1 MKQNSS
7 NNLSTVAKS
16 LGVAA
21 IIATIVGCAI
31 SSPKPAWVEPR
42 FKSIFNGESLD
53 GWVLMGKQGA
63 GFGVTNGAIFCAR
76 GGGGNLLTQK
86 EYENF
91 ALRFEFKLEDG
102 SNNGVGIR
110 APLEGDAAYL
120 GMEIQVLD
128 QGAAEQ
134 GKWGKLRDE
143 QYHGSIYGVAAAKKG
158 ALKPVGE
165 WNSQLIIANGRQIT
179 VVLNDVTI
187 LDTNI
192 NEINDPAKIAE
203 HPGLFRE
210 RGHIGFLGH
219 NDYVEFR
226 NIRVKELPPSSST
239 TLKGQG
245 FTSLF
250 NGNDLTGWRG
260 LAGSPPKRA
269 AMSAANLAL
278 AQVKADEMARAH
290 WKVEEGSLV
299 YRGTNYDSG
308 QLCTAKDYVN
318 FELLAY
324 CKIAPHA
331 DSGIYL
337 RGTPQV
343 NIWDPFTQPT
353 KSGSEVGSG
362 GLFNNKVNP
371 SKPLLIAD
379 KPIGQWNKFRVI
391 LAGDKVHVF
400 LNGELVV
407 NGVTLENF
415 WQRDLPLLPFGS
427 IELQSHNSVVWFK
440 NLYVRELDTLS
451 R

>member
-1 MKQNSS
+1 MKRPSS
-7 NNLSTVAKS
+7 INQMAYANI
-16 LGVAA
+16 LGVAV
-21 IIATIVGCAI
+21 IIALIAGCSTPSA
-31 SSPKPAWVEPR
+31 KTAWVEPG

-53 GWVLMGKQGA
+53 GWVLMGKHGA
-63 GFGVTNGAIFCAR
+63 GFGVTNGTIFCAR
-76 GGGGNLLTQK
+76 GGGGNLLTEK

-91 ALRFEFKLEDG
+91 ALRFEFKLEEG
-102 SNNGVGIR
+102 SNNGIGIR

-128 QGAAEQ
+128 EGAADK

-143 QYHGSIYGVAAAKKG
+143 QFHGSIYGVAAAKKG

-187 LDTNI
+187 LDVNI
-192 NEINDPAKIAE
+192 NDINDPAKIAK

-210 RGHIGFLGH
+210 RGRIGFLGH
-219 NDYVEFR
+219 NDYAEFR
-226 NIRVKELPPSSST
+226 NIRVKELPRST
-239 TLKGQG
+239 SAELKSEG

-260 LAGSPPKRA
+260 LVGSPPKRA
-269 AMSAANLAL
+269 AMSASNLAA

-290 WKVEEGSLV
+290 WKVEDGSLV
-299 YRGTNYDSG
+299 YRGTNYDIG
-308 QLCTAKDYVN
+308 QLCTTKDFVN
-318 FELLAY
+318 FELLAHW
-324 CKIAPHA
+324 KIEPHA

-362 GLFNNKVNP
+362 GLFNNKTNA
-371 SKPLLIAD
+371 SKPLLVAD
-379 KPIGQWNKFRVI
+379 KPIGQWNQFRI
-391 LAGDKVHVF
+391 IMAGDKVHVF

-407 NGVTLENF
+407 NGVTLENL

-440 NLYVRELDTLS
+440 NLYVRELDTPS
-451 R
+451 K